1 MEQTSYR
8 LVTEKYDQQ
17 QPGLPIVTL
26 WDNVQQGV
34 GLCYFSPT
42 IRLITCDSSPA
53 VDLTATK
60 TGQTPSWRLPE
71 TCWRSECEWEQ
82 RESLRMSAICR
93 PPAVGS
99 PLYSPDTWHTQLLSF
114 IEWQTGAAVFTCVV
128 RPVQRCLERS
138 RGSSS
143 ADLINVYVEGLF
155 NEDYWARLFQCGP
168 SPLLVI
174 RGFYFGS
181 VNWYV
186 ISYSYYFEYFSELLL
201 AVTFW
206 SLVCCKKE
214 KKTINF

>member
-34 GLCYFSPT
+34 GLCYFSQT
-42 IRLITCDSSPA
+42 IWLITVWQLSCCGSHGYQDWADSKLKSAGDVLEIGVRVRAERISQNVSNLPPSCCRYSFVLSWHLTHTTPFLHRMTDRSGGLHVCGQTSPA
-53 VDLTATK
+53 LFREVSGLF
-60 TGQTPSWRLPE
+60 L
-71 TCWRSECEWEQ
+71 CWS
-82 RESLRMSAICR
+82 
-93 PPAVGS
+93 
-99 PLYSPDTWHTQLLSF
+99 
-114 IEWQTGAAVFTCVV
+114 
-128 RPVQRCLERS
+128 
-138 RGSSS
+138 
-143 ADLINVYVEGLF
+143 NVYVEGLF

>member
-34 GLCYFSPT
+34 GLCYFSQT
-42 IRLITCDSSPA
+42 IWLITCDSCPA
-53 VDLTATK
+53 VALTATK

-71 TCWRSECEWEQ
+71 RCWRLECEWEQ

-138 RGSSS
+138 RGSSC
-143 ADLINVYVEGLF
+143 ADLMFTLKGCSMKIIE
-155 NEDYWARLFQCGP
+155 
-168 SPLLVI
+168 LV
-174 RGFYFGS
+174 S
-181 VNWYV
+181 SNAV
-186 ISYSYYFEYFSELLL
+186 LLL
-201 AVTFW
+201 C
-206 SLVCCKKE
+206 SLSGVFILGRW
-214 KKTINF
+214 TDI